1 MKFSIAALFSFSCL
15 AVALPLAIPG
25 TSGDNVQI
33 IECLERRNGEQQ
45 GSREMA
51 HRVSAQGGSFGLA

>member
-1 MKFSIAALFSFSCL
+1 MKFSIAALFSFSGL

-33 IECLERRNGEQQ
+33 IECLERRNGE
-45 GSREMA
+45 
-51 HRVSAQGGSFGLA
+51 